1 MYKPRKYGG
10 YKRGYSKGFG
20 MKRYTKYPK
29 GYNNKFRR
37 GYNSIRRFP
46 KNVLTGFARDME
58 KKYYDK
64 TWCIGSQFNNTGM
77 VVDKETKRYN
87 GVMWTSHDTFRY
99 RMDEGNIVQSGMT
112 GDIVKGLV
120 TGTTTES
127 RIGNKVN
134 AKYIKGAITF
144 TAAVS
149 HEDDNYE
156 WNNQGGEKVPKMD
169 LGNAIPPNVYMRT
182 TIRWCVV
189 KDNQVNSIA
198 TTVRWKDV
206 FTSSETGGNGVHS
219 ELNVKNMGRFVVLRD
234 ETFELYADKP
244 QSTRKFFLNET
255 ELGRIRYNGP
265 DVFALTNIG
274 IYIVFAAYTV
284 GTAANSN
291 TMKTILPLAM
301 GHSRLCFTDA

>member
-1 MYKPRKYGG
+1 MYRPRKYGG
-10 YKRGYSKGFG
+10 YKRGNGKGFG

-37 GYNSIRRFP
+37 GYNTMRRLP
-46 KNVLTGFARDME
+46 RYAVMGFARDME

-64 TWCIGSQFNNTGM
+64 TWGIGNLSNDTGLIPNSSN
-77 VVDKETKRYN
+77 KIYN
-87 GVMWTSHDTFRY
+87 GVMWTSNDTIVY
-99 RMDEGNIVQSGMT
+99 RMDAQGGTASVMTGNIL
-112 GDIVKGLV
+112 KGLA

-149 HEDDNYE
+149 YDDDNYS
-156 WNNQGGEKVPKMD
+156 WDSQSGEVVPKTD
-169 LGNAIPPNVYMRT
+169 LGTAYPPNVYMRT
-182 TIRWCVV
+182 TIRWCIV
-189 KDNQVNSIA
+189 KDNQVNSNEF
-198 TTVRWKDV
+198 TVRWTDV
-206 FTSSETGGNGVHS
+206 FTKSETGGNGVHS
-219 ELNVKNMGRFVVLRD
+219 ELNIKNMGRFVVLRD

-244 QSTRKFFLNET
+244 QKTAKFFLNET

-265 DVFALTNIG
+265 DVLSQTNTG
-274 IYIVFAAYTV
+274 IYIIFAAYTV
-284 GTAANSN
+284 GTVKEVE
-291 TMKTILPLAM
+291 TMKTLLPVAM